1 MCSCG
6 VSLVA
11 CVLVVRPGGAV
22 RVRSGVECPYVDAC
36 VAHETEGR
44 LSSLPISRLQAGDCF
59 GESCLLYMD
68 DDAKVI
74 GRFHI

>member
-1 MCSCG
+1 M
-6 VSLVA
+6 
-11 CVLVVRPGGAV
+11 
-22 RVRSGVECPYVDAC
+22 DAC
-36 VAHETEGR
+36 VAHETEGH
-44 LSSLPISRLQAGDCF
+44 LSSPPISRLQAGDCF